1 MNKVSSLDKKNIFH
15 DHNEYQYI
23 ASPFLGQIVTP
34 IAGYAVAPPAS
45 TSER

>member
-1 MNKVSSLDKKNIFH
+1 MVIVMKLKIIFH
-15 DHNEYQYI
+15 KSDKYQYT